1 MTQTKTP
8 FAGLTRRQTLTAA
21 AALPLATMLPRRA
34 HAAEFTYKLA
44 TGQDPSHPVN
54 KRAQEAI
61 DRIKAATNGRLEIRL
76 FPANQLGSDTD
87 LLSQVRNGGVEFFNQ
102 ASSVL
107 STLVPA
113 AGIVNTGFAFSDV
126 DQVWKAMDGGLGKYV
141 RGQIDKVGLMTL
153 SKPWENGFRQITTST
168 KPISTPDDLHGLKLR
183 VPAAPML
190 STLFSALG
198 ASPTP
203 INFNEVY
210 SALQTKLV
218 EGQENPLAIIAT
230 ARLYE
235 VQKFCSQTNH
245 VWDAYWILG
254 NRKAFDRLPKDIQ
267 EIVLREF
274 DKAATDER
282 ADIAALSKSLRA
294 DLAAKGLQFVDVDK
308 KAFKAALSKTSF
320 YKDWRAKFGEEAW
333 KLLEES
339 TGALA

>member
-1 MTQTKTP
+1 MTKPETLR
-8 FAGLTRRQTLTAA
+8 AGLTRRQCLTGA
-21 AALPLATMLPRRA
+21 AALPLVTMLPRRA

-61 DRIKAATNGRLEIRL
+61 DRIREATKGRLEIRL

-87 LLSQVRNGGVEFFNQ
+87 LMSQVRNGGVEFFNQ

-113 AGIVNTGFAFSDV
+113 AGIVNTGFAFTDY
-126 DQVWKAMDGGLGKYV
+126 DQVWKAMDGPLGRYV
-141 RGQIDKVGLMTL
+141 RDQIEKVGLLTM
-153 SKPWENGFRQITTST
+153 SKPWDNGFREITTST
-168 KPISTPDDLHGLKLR
+168 KPIHTPDDLRGLKLR

-190 STLFSALG
+190 SSLFTALG

-218 EGQENPLAIIAT
+218 EGQENPLAIIST

-235 VQKFCSQTNH
+235 VQKYCSVTNH

-254 NRKAFDRLPKDIQ
+254 NRKA
-267 EIVLREF
+267 
-274 DKAATDER
+274 
-282 ADIAALSKSLRA
+282 
-294 DLAAKGLQFVDVDK
+294 
-308 KAFKAALSKTSF
+308 
-320 YKDWRAKFGEEAW
+320 
-333 KLLEES
+333 
-339 TGALA
+339 